1 MWVFEPIESVC
12 IFHTLLFFHV
22 WWTYVRC
29 ISRTCVTIFRNIC
42 HWLHELEN
50 DRGIRFTTMAQIS
63 IFPKEKKNDNI
74 RLPFWAV
81 MWAFYFLSPDMST
94 LIPQNMF
101 PYPFQASN
109 LRLSYE
115 KCLWSTWNEFG
126 KRISVGVFHICIY
139 YLKKKKRK
147 EKKRKR
153 KERMYTKKIK
163 SF

>member
-50 DRGIRFTTMAQIS
+50 DRGIRFTTMAQIT
-63 IFPKEKKNDNI
+63 IFPKEKIDII
-74 RLPFWAV
+74 RLPIWAV
-81 MWAFYFLSPDMST
+81 MLSLLFLITRYVYPYTSS
-94 LIPQNMF
+94 MF

-109 LRLSYE
+109 LRLFYE

-126 KRISVGVFHICIY
+126 KRISVGVFHVCI
-139 YLKKKKRK
+139 
-147 EKKRKR
+147 
-153 KERMYTKKIK
+153 
-163 SF
+163 

>member
-42 HWLHELEN
+42 HWLHVLEN
-50 DRGIRFTTMAQIS
+50 DRGIRFTTMAQIT
-63 IFPKEKKNDNI
+63 IFPKEKKKISLDCQFEPY
-74 RLPFWAV
+74 LLSLL
-81 MWAFYFLSPDMST
+81 FLITRYVYPLYLKTCFLT
-94 LIPQNMF
+94 LSKRAIWDYLMRNV
-101 PYPFQASN
+101 
-109 LRLSYE
+109 YE
-115 KCLWSTWNEFG
+115 VLGRFG
-126 KRISVGVFHICIY
+126 KRISVGVFHVCIY

-147 EKKRKR
+147 ERL
-153 KERMYTKKIK
+153 YTKQIK